1 MAINGKHDVNDAFLS
16 LHPTAIWSLYDY
28 ADYSTVNW
36 ISTDITIPTEEEVK
50 AEIARLDAEWI
61 ANEYQRK
68 RANEYPELK
77 EQLDYIYHNGID
89 NWKENSIKPIKTKY
103 PKPS

>member
-36 ISTDITIPTEEEVK
+36 ISTDITIPTE
-50 AEIARLDAEWI
+50 
-61 ANEYQRK
+61 
-68 RANEYPELK
+68 
-77 EQLDYIYHNGID
+77 
-89 NWKENSIKPIKTKY
+89 
-103 PKPS
+103 

>member
-50 AEIARLDAEWI
+50 IFLDLRLFIEND
-61 ANEYQRK
+61 
-68 RANEYPELK
+68 
-77 EQLDYIYHNGID
+77 ID
-89 NWKENSIKPIKTKY
+89 
-103 PKPS
+103 

>member
-16 LHPTAIWSLYDY
+16 LKPTAIWSLYDY
-28 ADYSTVNW
+28 SDYSTVNW

-50 AEIARLDAEWI
+50 AEIEKLDAAYI
-61 ANEYQRK
+61 TNEYQRQ
-68 RANEYPELK
+68 RASEYPELQ

-89 NWKENSIKPIKTKY
+89 NWKENIIKPIKTKY
-103 PKPS
+103 PKT